1 MDREMTEEDY
11 KELRE
16 DFRMYVNV
24 PFAFHILDK
33 GSVDEKSNGIDKCLS
48 AIESDVQGGALLA
61 EALGLLNNKINTIME
76 RLESSGKNVFVP
88 DNRDISLSVGGVGF
102 RNDQALPP
110 GQTLRLVLALP
121 TMSDSV
127 ITTFGSV
134 IRNEEKS
141 DNKGN
146 YFEVAVKFHQIDDN
160 ERRGITRFLFNA
172 QRRLGH

>member
-1 MDREMTEEDY
+1 MDREMTEEEY

-24 PFAFHILDK
+24 PFSFHLLDK
-33 GSVDEKSNGIDKCLS
+33 ANVDERSNGIDKCLS
-48 AIESDVQGGALLA
+48 SIEADVEGGALLA
-61 EALGLLNNKINTIME
+61 EALGLLNKKINTLMD
-76 RLESSGKNVFVP
+76 RLESAGSSVFIP

-102 RNDQALPP
+102 RNDRALQP

-121 TMSDSV
+121 PMSDTV

-141 DNKGN
+141 D
-146 YFEVAVKFHQIDDN
+146 
-160 ERRGITRFLFNA
+160 
-172 QRRLGH
+172 